1 MAPEIQERAIV
12 ALNRYGHTL
21 GTLGLEGPDGETRKG
36 QNPLKTLVFLVVEP
50 RGIDSLTSAM
60 PGERMSISGPI
71 NAAACT
77 GKCAENGHRTR
88 WSDPISQPSNGFN
101 CTQ

>member
-36 QNPLKTLVFLVVEP
+36 QNPLKTLVFFSGGAEGNRLP
-50 RGIDSLTSAM
+50 DLCNARGADVNFR
-60 PGERMSISGPI
+60 P
-71 NAAACT
+71 
-77 GKCAENGHRTR
+77 H
-88 WSDPISQPSNGFN
+88 
-101 CTQ
+101 